1 MFETMINIIYA
12 SWDVLL
18 ESSVFVLFGFFI
30 AGMLKAFIP
39 DDFIQR
45 HLGKGKTSSVFKA
58 SLFGIPIPLCSCG
71 VIPAAAGLKEQGA
84 SKGAVSSFMIST
96 PETGVDS
103 IAVTYALLDPVMT
116 VIRPLSAFL
125 TASLTGIVVNIFD
138 KLPLTN
144 KKPLTEIKTEEEK
157 GATDKKTVEPKLSKQ
172 NRQPSCSCSGSC
184 STSSDSGTD
193 GIENDRGRAAEFN
206 KAQDDWPDEVDKPK
220 DDCLKMEKNGLKG
233 KFKKGMDFAFGELL
247 GDIGPWLLAGIMLA
261 GVITVFVT
269 PGFIESY
276 LGDGIFSMV
285 IMIALATPLYVCA
298 TASTPI
304 AAALALKG
312 LSPGAALVF
321 LLAGPATNVATI
333 TVASRLLGKKA
344 TAIYLA
350 SIMGCSLLMGML
362 TNWIYGQLGLD
373 IAGWVNSDITESH
386 GIVSVIASV
395 VLLILVLRP
404 FIIKAFHPGDEKS
417 HSHCHCHH

>member
-1 MFETMINIIYA
+1 MFETIMNIIYA

-18 ESSVFVLFGFFI
+18 ESSLFVLFGFFI

-45 HLGKGKTSSVFKA
+45 HLGKGKTASVLKA

-116 VIRPLSAFL
+116 VIRPFSAFI
-125 TASLTGIVVNIFD
+125 TASLTGIAVNIFD
-138 KLPLTN
+138 SQPVENRT
-144 KKPLTEIKTEEEK
+144 TDGGKTEVGK
-157 GATDKKTVEPKLSKQ
+157 IDKQIVESELSGNNKP
-172 NRQPSCSCSGSC
+172 PSCSCAGSC
-184 STSSDSGTD
+184 STSSTNVID
-193 GIENDRGRAAEFN
+193 GVGFN
-206 KAQDDWPDEVDKPK
+206 GNQIAGGAHIAGAGVDKAGE
-220 DDCLKMEKNGLKG
+220 DRLQRGKNQFRE
-233 KFKKGMDFAFGELL
+233 KFKRGMDFAFWELL
-247 GDIGPWLLAGIMLA
+247 GDIGPWLLVGIMLA
-261 GVITVFVT
+261 GVITVYIT

-333 TVASRLLGKKA
+333 TVASKLLGKKN
-344 TAIYLA
+344 TAIYLS
-350 SIMGCSLLMGML
+350 SIMGCALLMGML

-373 IAGWVNSDITESH
+373 ITGWVNSDITESH
-386 GIVSVIASV
+386 GIVSVVASI
-395 VLLILVLRP
+395 VLLILIFKP
-404 FIIKAFHPGDEKS
+404 IIMKVFHIRGEKS
-417 HSHCHCHH
+417 HSHCGCHQ